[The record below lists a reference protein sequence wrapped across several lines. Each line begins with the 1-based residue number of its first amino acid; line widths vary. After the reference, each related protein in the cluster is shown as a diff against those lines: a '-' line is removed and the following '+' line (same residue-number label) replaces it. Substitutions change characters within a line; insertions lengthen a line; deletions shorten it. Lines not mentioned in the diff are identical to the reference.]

1 MRIFKKFIAFIF
13 TFLFSI
19 NASALTESELS
30 NWLTYYYKSPNP
42 DLMINALDSMHVSGY
57 FKTDNAVA
65 PMSSF
70 LGSIFKKND
79 EKLKSWVNS
88 FTKYEDK
95 EQLVLI
101 YALWFADT
109 DKSKMHLKKL
119 KKTSHHKQQIEKLLQ
134 SPFNGL
140 ENIDISSPA
149 ILDMLWG
156 GFLATGNT
164 AYVDKI
170 ITVLPWANVKGDIPK
185 LLIGGSARWS
195 LTSNA
200 LQHDKIYIHCKSILN
215 TQPESI
221 KKELENILKQVDSK
235 KSPKM
240 FFAEYK
246 YIHPDIKEG
255 SFYATSRKLWRIGY
269 KYLRLEEAPDP
280 KQNIHGLIISNAPDS
295 YIINKYTKSGKHIV
309 DKAKNTDVHAS
320 VFQSPDLPNNIREL
334 EIGYENSFFLKNQAS
349 KIGVLIIDN
358 IHCDLYKVTMEGYEL
373 TLCKRNDNGNPL
385 ELGIKNKKLEYKL
398 KYLKYKQNLTPEF
411 TLFEVP
417 AGIKVI
423 DVN

>member
-1 MRIFKKFIAFIF
+1 LRLLKYFLAFFF
-13 TFLFSI
+13 TLLFSI
-19 NASALTESELS
+19 NVSALTENKLN

-42 DLMINALDSMHVSGY
+42 DLMIEALDSMHSAGY
-57 FKTDNAVA
+57 FKKDNAVA

-79 EKLKSWVNS
+79 EKLKYWVNS

-95 EQLVLI
+95 EKLVLI

-109 DKSKMHLKKL
+109 NKSKTYLKEL
-119 KKTSHHKQQIEKLLQ
+119 KTTSPYEQKIEKLLQ
-134 SPFNGL
+134 TPFKGL
-140 ENIDISSPA
+140 ENIEITSPA

-156 GFLATGNT
+156 GFFATGNT
-164 AYVDKI
+164 VYVDRI
-170 ITVLPWANVKGDIPK
+170 ISVLPWANVKGDIPK

-200 LQHDKIYIHCKSILN
+200 LQHDKVYIHCKSILDE
-215 TQPESI
+215 QPETI
-221 KKELENILKQVDSK
+221 KNELENILQQVYSE

-240 FFAEYK
+240 FFAEYQ

-255 SFYATSRKLWRIGY
+255 SFEATSRKLWRVGY

-280 KQNIHGLIISNAPDS
+280 EQKIHGLIISNAPDS

-309 DKAKNTDVHAS
+309 DRAENTDVHAG
-320 VFQSPDLPNNIREL
+320 VFQSSDLPNEIREL
-334 EIGYENSFFLKNQAS
+334 EMGYENSFFLKRQAT
-349 KIGVLIIDN
+349 KIGITTIDSVE
-358 IHCDLYKVTMEGYEL
+358 CEMYQVTIKEYEL
-373 TLCKRNDNGNPL
+373 TLYKRKDDGNPL
-385 ELGIKNKKLEYKL
+385 QLGIKKENFEYKL
-398 KYLKYKQNLTPEF
+398 KYLKYEKSVTPDF

-417 AGIKVI
+417 VGTTMI